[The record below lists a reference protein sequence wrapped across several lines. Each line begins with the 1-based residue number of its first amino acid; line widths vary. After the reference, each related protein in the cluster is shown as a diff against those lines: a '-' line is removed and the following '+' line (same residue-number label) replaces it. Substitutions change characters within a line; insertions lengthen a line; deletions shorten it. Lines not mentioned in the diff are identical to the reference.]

1 MIPKPLVK
9 IQSMEELD
17 VHTDWSNDVT
27 SIYTLL
33 IGTLDA
39 IQSGKKASEFQAW
52 LKAPSILPS
61 LEHIYIYDYVR
72 VLAYSS
78 GK

>member
-1 MIPKPLVK
+1 MIPKPLVT

-39 IQSGKKASEFQAW
+39 IQPGKKASEFQAW

-61 LEHIYIYDYVR
+61 LEHI
-72 VLAYSS
+72 
-78 GK
+78 